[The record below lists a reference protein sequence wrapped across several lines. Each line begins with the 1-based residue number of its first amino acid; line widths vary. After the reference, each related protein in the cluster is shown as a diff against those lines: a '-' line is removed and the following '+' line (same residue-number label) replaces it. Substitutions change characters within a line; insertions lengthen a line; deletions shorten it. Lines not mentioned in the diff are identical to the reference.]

1 MILKNRE
8 KTNNNKIILQNKP
21 KCMINEMQTNN
32 RYERKKTKNR
42 EKKTYL
48 LKCWSIH
55 CKQSCNKCTR
65 YCIRVAMNNNNFQ
78 VNSMSTFT
86 KARLKNAC
94 SVLIW
99 HLTLQQTYTKTN
111 IILNLTLIDEW
122 SLIGLLSTQN
132 SS

>member
-1 MILKNRE
+1 MKCKQIIAMNERRQ
-8 KTNNNKIILQNKP
+8 KT
-21 KCMINEMQTNN
+21 
-32 RYERKKTKNR
+32 
-42 EKKTYL
+42 EKKNL
-48 LKCWSIH
+48 FAKMLDIH

>member
-42 EKKTYL
+42 EKNLFAKML
-48 LKCWSIH
+48 DIH

-78 VNSMSTFT
+78 VNSMSRFT